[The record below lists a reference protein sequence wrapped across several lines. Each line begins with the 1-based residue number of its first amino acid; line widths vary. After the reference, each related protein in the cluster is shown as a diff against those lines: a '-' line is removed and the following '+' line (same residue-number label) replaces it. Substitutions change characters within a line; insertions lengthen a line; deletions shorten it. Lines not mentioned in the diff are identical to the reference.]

1 MEYRNPQQSGMSDA
15 GLASSFG
22 TPSAPANTTTYS
34 SNNTPAA
41 RAKRPDPAAE
51 RLAEEMRVFAKVE
64 EELRSK
70 LNLTATREERYAQI
84 THFATE
90 LFGVAPT
97 WAAFYR
103 AVMGKEGVIW
113 TVLPDTDSRAEF
125 ETSANYGQILEM
137 LTALRSRDLPENDP
151 TEPQRMVTIRM
162 PKSLYD
168 VLCDESNQLKIS
180 VNKLC
185 ISRIT
190 QRLDPDVIPVTE
202 KKRRGRRP
210 GSAGQETSMPS
221 KTETI

>member
-1 MEYRNPQQSGMSDA
+1 MEFRNNQSSAAAPFMSR
-15 GLASSFG
+15 GEQM
-22 TPSAPANTTTYS
+22 TPARAESVAPAK
-34 SNNTPAA
+34 
-41 RAKRPDPAAE
+41 AKRPDPVAE
-51 RLAEEMRVFAKVE
+51 RLAGEMRVFDKVVD
-64 EELRSK
+64 ELTSK
-70 LNLTATREERYAQI
+70 LNIHASHEERGKQAMQM
-84 THFATE
+84 ATE

-103 AVMGKEGVIW
+103 QVLGAEGCVGRLFP
-113 TVLPDTDSRAEF
+113 TYEAQNEF
-125 ETSANYGQILEM
+125 QATEEYGQILQM

-168 VLCDESNQLKIS
+168 NLCVESNQLKIS

-190 QRLDPDVIPVTE
+190 QRLDIDVVPVTE

-210 GSAGQETSMPS
+210 GSAGIDDQARTPQ
-221 KTETI
+221 

>member
-1 MEYRNPQQSGMSDA
+1 MDYRATQPSTGATPGTGMHT
-15 GLASSFG
+15 SFG
-22 TPSAPANTTTYS
+22 TPAAPATASLATNDANTT
-34 SNNTPAA
+34 
-41 RAKRPDPAAE
+41 RVRRPDPAAE
-51 RLAEEMRVFAKVE
+51 RLAEEMRVFNRVLD
-64 EELRSK
+64 ELRAK
-70 LNLTATREERYAQI
+70 LNLTATKDERSRQV

-103 AVMGKEGVIW
+103 AVVGMEGVIW
-113 TVLPDTDSRAEF
+113 TLFPDVESRTEF
-125 ETSANYGQILEM
+125 EESDAYGQILEM

-168 VLCDESNQLKIS
+168 VLCDESNHLKIS

-190 QRLDPDVIPVTE
+190 QRLAPEVVPVTE

-210 GSAGQETSMPS
+210 GSAGQEPAP
-221 KTETI
+221 TEKHA